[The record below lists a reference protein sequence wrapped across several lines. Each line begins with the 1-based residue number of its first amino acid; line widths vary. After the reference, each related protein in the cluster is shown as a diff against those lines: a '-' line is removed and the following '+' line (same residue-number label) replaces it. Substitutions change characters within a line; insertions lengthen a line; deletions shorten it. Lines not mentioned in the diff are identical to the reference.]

1 MLTIAIT
8 QPYAIDREDAIIR
21 HLLANGFDIVHLRKP
36 DTDIDYCRE
45 LLRRLSPIEQRRIV
59 VHDYHTLYEEYA
71 LRGIHINHNISSY
84 PTHYRGTRTR
94 SCHTFE
100 EVIRYK
106 KECDYLF
113 LSPIFDSISKQG
125 YRSKFGHD
133 ELLNASNKG
142 IIDSKVIALGGVTPE
157 KIDYLKALHF
167 GGIAMMGAIN
177 SLSYTFQKDVEWG
190 L

>member
-1 MLTIAIT
+1 MLQIAIT
-8 QPYAIDREDAIIR
+8 QPFAVDGEDAIIR

-59 VHDYHTLYEEYA
+59 VHDYPTLYEEFA

-113 LSPIFDSISKQG
+113 LSPIFDSISKHD
-125 YRSKFGHD
+125 YHSKFSHN
-133 ELLNASNKG
+133 ELLRASNEG
-142 IIDSKVIALGGVTPE
+142 IIDHKVIALGGVTHD
-157 KIDYLKALHF
+157 KIEYLESLNF
-167 GGIAMMGAIN
+167 GGVAMLGALCNN
-177 SLSYTFQKDVEWG
+177 SDIDTM
-190 L
+190 